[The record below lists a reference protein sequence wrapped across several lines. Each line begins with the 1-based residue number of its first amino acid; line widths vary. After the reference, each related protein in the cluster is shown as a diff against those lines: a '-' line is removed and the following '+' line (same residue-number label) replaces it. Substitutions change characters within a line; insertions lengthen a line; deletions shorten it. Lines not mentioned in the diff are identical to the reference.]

1 MNIEVHHSHLAG
13 KVAAIA
19 SKSQGHRIIIA
30 AALSDKPTTININA
44 SSKDIEATLNVI
56 DALGA
61 EIQWLDTDKLLI
73 TPLTKAAPKAILNCS
88 ESGSTLRF
96 LLPVAAA
103 LNGRE
108 YVFTGKGKLPKR
120 PMEPLLSELKN
131 HGATIKGTELP
142 LKISG
147 KPQGGTYSLPGNISS
162 QFISG
167 LLFALPL
174 LEEDSQIIITSP
186 RESQGYI
193 NMTLDTLKLFGVKI
207 EEQANGYFIKGRQ
220 QYISPGTITVEGD
233 WSNAAFWFVAA
244 ALRGEIS
251 VTGLNPHSLQG
262 DKKILPILEAMGA
275 EVTVADGAVTVTQ
288 SPLKALEIDAG
299 EIPDLVPPLAVAATA
314 AQGTTVIKNAARL
327 RIKECD
333 RLFAMAQ
340 TLALLGGDI
349 QETDDGL
356 IIKGTP
362 KLNGGKVTG
371 FNDHRIV
378 MSAAVASLL
387 SPNPVIIA
395 GAEAVEKSYPHFFR
409 DFQQLGGLVNVLY
422 LR

>member
-61 EIQWLDTDKLLI
+61 GIQWLDSDKLLI

-120 PMEPLLSELKN
+120 PMEPLLNELKN

-186 RESQGYI
+186 RES
-193 NMTLDTLKLFGVKI
+193 
-207 EEQANGYFIKGRQ
+207 
-220 QYISPGTITVEGD
+220 
-233 WSNAAFWFVAA
+233 
-244 ALRGEIS
+244 
-251 VTGLNPHSLQG
+251 
-262 DKKILPILEAMGA
+262 
-275 EVTVADGAVTVTQ
+275 
-288 SPLKALEIDAG
+288 
-299 EIPDLVPPLAVAATA
+299 
-314 AQGTTVIKNAARL
+314 
-327 RIKECD
+327 
-333 RLFAMAQ
+333 
-340 TLALLGGDI
+340 
-349 QETDDGL
+349 
-356 IIKGTP
+356 
-362 KLNGGKVTG
+362 
-371 FNDHRIV
+371 
-378 MSAAVASLL
+378 
-387 SPNPVIIA
+387 
-395 GAEAVEKSYPHFFR
+395 
-409 DFQQLGGLVNVLY
+409 
-422 LR
+422 